1 MNKLGWNL
9 QTFFFVYKNLIY
21 LFLQIWQK
29 ITFFKV
35 SFKIR
40 ILEGLLIIFKVR
52 QTHLIEFCYYCLIF
66 IFRIICIFENLFVLE
81 TIFEILESNFHFRI
95 NWIFEKLFVYWTFVK
110 ILESNFHFSNEF
122 YFLLFMTIVVIKIQ
136 IIFKKLW
143 KEIFYIQPI
152 VEIIQYFKIFY
163 YMIHFML
170 ETKVCFIFDK
180 YL

>member
-9 QTFFFVYKNLIY
+9 QTFFFVYKNWIY

-66 IFRIICIFENLFVLE
+66 IFRIICIFENLFASE

-110 ILESNFHFSNEF
+110 ILESNFHFSKEF
-122 YFLLFMTIVVIKIQ
+122 YFRKAGCLLDIFWNLRVIFLSFELIEFSKSCLSTRHFFC
-136 IIFKKLW
+136 IF
-143 KEIFYIQPI
+143 
-152 VEIIQYFKIFY
+152 
-163 YMIHFML
+163 
-170 ETKVCFIFDK
+170 
-180 YL
+180 